1 MFSSYVCLCTTS
13 ANVKYCCDVG
23 SNQIK
28 WKALWRIKP
37 TKNPKNPN
45 QQTKKWTTNPH
56 RSTRT
61 GKYLAE
67 IVWKLNHDNIF
78 KYRSNSSL
86 QKNSQV
92 TEMMKS
98 IITAKRLS
106 RFLHPKQN
114 ILQCVTRVTWQ
125 TCCQWNSLWW
135 TEVTDDLRKAFT
147 VLIKWTIN
155 WKINPQKCKTMPTG
169 KR

>member
-1 MFSSYVCLCTTS
+1 MFSSYVCLCTTF

-28 WKALWRIKP
+28 WKALWRTKP
-37 TKNPKNPN
+37 TKTPKTPN
-45 QQTKKWTTNPH
+45 QQTKKLTKNPH
-56 RSTRT
+56 RSTRA

-67 IVWKLNHDNIF
+67 IIRKLSHDIL

-106 RFLHPKQN
+106 RFLHLTQN
-114 ILQCVTRVTWQ
+114 IFQRVTRVTWQ
-125 TCCQWNSLWW
+125 TCCQWNSLGW
-135 TEVTDDLRKAFT
+135 TEVTDDLIKTFT
-147 VLIKWTIN
+147 AQIKWTIN

-169 KR
+169 KC